1 MSFNSFYYQLTT
13 GENTSI
19 ASRVAGSN
27 IAYVKKYKKV
37 GGELSGA
44 PALLVALIND
54 ADINLYQSDTA
65 SSSLLTIPSVDDLY
79 DHLESAG
86 MSILVEGSLMVNPT
100 CVSTF
105 SYDATMLQANVVG
118 PTGIFKFIASSQV
131 AEITQKSD
139 RVWEIPTAGFDA
151 FKTLALQRLSSLP
164 SGTQA
169 SSYIALAGSDDY
181 INFTTGATA
190 AGYVD
195 WSKDWSLG
203 ITCVGYP
210 LHADAKYQCLFA
222 SGNNVIMI
230 RRGGTNQ
237 SLYIASNNTGY
248 ASQGINTW
256 VPITDGDRILL
267 AYDTSNNH
275 LRYWKGQPGSPPT
288 LVGTLT
294 VNATNL
300 AANDP
305 SDEFAIGRGNG
316 LTNYEELLHWDGG
329 FNNFIGMQGALSATQ
344 LLEYFE
350 SIGEA
355 YDEATYYPDLLS
367 WAKLGE
373 DTYPNVVDTKGALTG
388 GTLENGTE
396 EDFVEIPTP

>member
-1 MSFNSFYYQLTT
+1 MSFNTFYYQLTT
-13 GENTSI
+13 GDNTSI
-19 ASRVAGSN
+19 AQRVSGAN
-27 IAYVKKYKKV
+27 IAYVKKYTKS

-54 ADINLYQSDTA
+54 ADINLYQSDTP

-105 SYDATMLQANVVG
+105 SYDDTMLKANVIG
-118 PTGIFKFIASSQV
+118 PTGIFQFISSTQV
-131 AEITQKSD
+131 TEITQKND
-139 RVWEIPTAGFDA
+139 RTWLIPTANFDA

-169 SSYIALAGSDDY
+169 SSYIALAGSDDF

-210 LHADAKYQCLFA
+210 LHADNKYQCLFA

-256 VPITDGDRILL
+256 VPINDGDRILI
-267 AYDTSNNH
+267 AYDTTNNH

-294 VNATNL
+294 VNAANL
-300 AANDP
+300 TANDP
-305 SDEFAIGRGNG
+305 GDDFAIGRGNSQTG
-316 LTNYEELLHWDGG
+316 AQELLHWDGG
-329 FNNFIGMQGALSATQ
+329 FNNCIGMQGALSATQ

-355 YDEATYYPDLLS
+355 YDEATYYPDIS
-367 WAKLGE
+367 TWAKLGE
-373 DTYPNVVDTKGALTG
+373 DTYPTVTDTKGALTG

-396 EDFVEIPTP
+396 EDFVVIPTP